1 MSPSTVPSAA
11 PSGIPSIQTDPPSA
25 FPTIVNSAS
34 PTPIGKDMLSS
45 SPTIVN
51 VECKLCSAELCVVKR
66 KGRMASPRI
75 GEESCVEVLMRL
87 REGDLISPDECDEL
101 QVQFE
106 ANCLLMGDVTAIT
119 PSPSFTV
126 SLFPSDS
133 PSSAPA
139 TSEPS
144 VSR

>member
-1 MSPSTVPSAA
+1 M
-11 PSGIPSIQTDPPSA
+11 
-25 FPTIVNSAS
+25 
-34 PTPIGKDMLSS
+34 
-45 SPTIVN
+45 
-51 VECKLCSAELCVVKR
+51 E
-66 KGRMASPRI
+66 SPRI